1 MHESTHIIFL
11 PKEMKKKTLFL
22 SANVPKIKR
31 KAKFEKLELI
41 QRLLWNSW
49 IIVLERFVFV
59 LFLLTKKKAYAS
71 F

>member
-1 MHESTHIIFL
+1 MYESTHIIFL
-11 PKEMKKKTLFL
+11 PKEMKKHNSL

>member
-11 PKEMKKKTLFL
+11 PKEMKKNNSL

-41 QRLLWNSW
+41 Q
-49 IIVLERFVFV
+49 
-59 LFLLTKKKAYAS
+59 FL
-71 F
+71 